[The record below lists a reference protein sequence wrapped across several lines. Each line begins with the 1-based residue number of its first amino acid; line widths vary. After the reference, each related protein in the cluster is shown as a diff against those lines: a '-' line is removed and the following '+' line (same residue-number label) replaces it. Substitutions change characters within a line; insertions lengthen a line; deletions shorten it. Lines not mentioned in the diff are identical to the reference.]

1 MWLILLFGTITGL
14 ALGLTGSGG
23 SIFAVPMLVYGLHVP
38 LDQAVA
44 LSLLA
49 VGATAAAGAVRGVYT
64 RAVDARTGLLYAL
77 TGVVGAPLGVHFGGR
92 IEDAARLAIF
102 ALLMIAVAVLMWRRA
117 GRDHDVVRAAVFAR
131 VEDDQAGAA
140 CRHSPDGVLRLT
152 APCMMVLALGGFA
165 TGVLSGLFGVGGGF
179 LIVPALQFTT
189 GLSMH
194 RTVATSLLIIAIVSA
209 SGVLAFFAGGGAVP
223 AGTASGFIA
232 GGLAGLWLGAL
243 LAARLSGAALRRG
256 FAVLVLL
263 VAFAVLLREATV
275 FG

>member
-1 MWLILLFGTITGL
+1 MWLIILFGTITGL

-49 VGATAAAGAVRGVYT
+49 VGATAAAGAVRGVFT
-64 RAVDARTGLLYAL
+64 RAVDARTGLLYAM
-77 TGVVGAPLGVHFGGR
+77 TGVVGAPLGVHLGSR
-92 IEDAARLAIF
+92 IEDAARLVTF
-102 ALLMIAVAVLMWRRA
+102 ALLMIVIAVLMWRRA
-117 GRDHDVVRAAVFAR
+117 GRADVVRATVFAR

-152 APCMMVLALGGFA
+152 APCMIVLALGGFA

-223 AGTASGFIA
+223 GGVAGGFIA
-232 GGLAGLWLGAL
+232 GGLAGLWLGVL
-243 LAARLSGAALRRG
+243 LATRLSGAALRRG
-256 FAVLVLL
+256 FAVLILL